1 MHKSVPRTAL
11 RCCFIAATTLLA
23 FHESLQSLVATTRAG
38 SLIGYYWLM
47 LLAVAFAAVAVARR
61 QPIELPIYDRQTDII
76 VGGLV
81 LILAILVQGVLLE
94 RYSLYFLLLRID
106 LFAMGAFVLGAS
118 IVLFGLRPV
127 SRFAWVWALPLVM
140 VPLAYQVTVILLGGT
155 RLAAGAATVLIAAAA
170 TAIAVGR
177 TRRRA
182 ATGAVIA
189 LGIGLALLAVMATVT
204 PNAPRLTF
212 QMGPATLSM
221 FLVGGSLYL
230 HARRGRPKR
239 LLERAVR
246 PLTTRQVWAGVALTL
261 AVAVALSLVN
271 LPKPGIAPNWVDGMT
286 FGRPLTAPTGWHVS
300 AEREYVWVR
309 RFHGQRANLIRQQ
322 IVADT
327 ADPRWDTLGRPRT
340 VMVDTTNTWRPISL
354 EVFPATIPYDE
365 SSSRI
370 SNPRLVDLGHGITG
384 ALVNAVNDKLFLS
397 YDILIWTWRNQDSAQ
412 RVMLISVDNHDADAQ
427 FPEPGGGFGATLR
440 TMFDVLFR
448 GNTVTSDHDP
458 AFKDAGLLTEFG
470 RALVD
475 VQLQQAG
482 QSR

>member
-1 MHKSVPRTAL
+1 MHLPVPRTVL
-11 RCCFIAATTLLA
+11 RCSFIAATTLLA

-38 SLIGYYWLM
+38 GLIGYYWLM

-106 LFAMGAFVLGAS
+106 LFALGAFVLGAS

-127 SRFAWVWALPLVM
+127 SRFAWVWVLPLVM

-155 RLAAGAATVLIAAAA
+155 RVAAGAATVLIAAAA

-182 ATGAVIA
+182 AIGAIIA
-189 LGIGLALLAVMATVT
+189 LGIGMALLAVMAIVT
-204 PNAPRLTF
+204 PNANRLAF
-212 QMGPATLSM
+212 QMVPATLSM

-246 PLTTRQVWAGVALTL
+246 PLSTQQVWVGVALTL

-286 FGRPLTAPTGWHVS
+286 FDRPLTAPPGWHVS
-300 AEREYVWVR
+300 AEREYVWVK

-370 SNPRLVDLGHGITG
+370 SNPRLVDLGHGVTG

-397 YDILIWTWRNQDSAQ
+397 YGFLIWTWRNQDSAQ
-412 RVMLISVDNHDADAQ
+412 RVVLISVDNHDADAQ
-427 FPEPGGGFGATLR
+427 FPEPSGGFGATLR
-440 TMFDVLFR
+440 TMFEVLLR
-448 GNTVTSDHDP
+448 GNVVTTDRDP
-458 AFKDAGLLTEFG
+458 TFKDADLLTEFG

-475 VQLQQAG
+475 TQLQQAG

>member
-1 MHKSVPRTAL
+1 MHKPVPRIAL
-11 RCCFIAATTLLA
+11 RCSFIAATTLLA

-61 QPIELPIYDRQTDII
+61 QPVELPIHDRQTDII
-76 VGGLV
+76 VGSLV
-81 LILAILVQGVLLE
+81 LVLAILVQGVLLE

-118 IVLFGLRPV
+118 ILLFGLRPV

-140 VPLAYQVTVILLGGT
+140 VPLAYQITVILLGGT
-155 RLAAGAATVLIAAAA
+155 RVAAGAATVLIAAAA

-182 ATGAVIA
+182 AIGTVSA
-189 LGIGLALLAVMATVT
+189 LGIGLAFLAVMAVYT
-204 PNAPRLTF
+204 PNAARLAF
-212 QMGPATLSM
+212 QMVPATLSM
-221 FLVGGSLYL
+221 FLIGGILYL

-239 LLERAVR
+239 LLERTIR
-246 PLTTRQVWAGVALTL
+246 PLTTRQVWAGVALAL

-271 LPKPGIAPNWVDGMT
+271 LPKPGIAPTWVSGMS
-286 FGRPLTAPTGWHVS
+286 FGRPLTAPPGWHVS
-300 AEREYVWVR
+300 AEREYAWVR
-309 RFHGQRANLIRQQ
+309 RFHGQRAVLIRQR

-370 SNPRLVDLGHGITG
+370 SDPRPVDLGHGITG

-412 RVMLISVDNHDADAQ
+412 RVILISVDNHDADAQ

-440 TMFDVLFR
+440 TMLDVLFR
-448 GNTVTSDHDP
+448 GSVVTSDRDP

-470 RALVD
+470 RELVD
-475 VQLQQAG
+475 TQLRQAG

>member
-1 MHKSVPRTAL
+1 
-11 RCCFIAATTLLA
+11 
-23 FHESLQSLVATTRAG
+23 
-38 SLIGYYWLM
+38 
-47 LLAVAFAAVAVARR
+47 
-61 QPIELPIYDRQTDII
+61 
-76 VGGLV
+76 
-81 LILAILVQGVLLE
+81 
-94 RYSLYFLLLRID
+94 
-106 LFAMGAFVLGAS
+106 MGA
-118 IVLFGLRPV
+118 V
-127 SRFAWVWALPLVM
+127 S
-140 VPLAYQVTVILLGGT
+140 
-155 RLAAGAATVLIAAAA
+155 
-170 TAIAVGR
+170 
-177 TRRRA
+177 
-182 ATGAVIA
+182 A

-204 PNAPRLTF
+204 PNAPRLAF

-286 FGRPLTAPTGWHVS
+286 FGRPLTAPAGWHVS

-370 SNPRLVDLGHGITG
+370 SNPRLIDLGHGITG

-448 GNTVTSDHDP
+448 GNTVTSDRDP

-475 VQLQQAG
+475 AQLQQAG

>member
-1 MHKSVPRTAL
+1 MHKPVPRTAL
-11 RCCFIAATTLLA
+11 RCSFIAATTLLA

-106 LFAMGAFVLGAS
+106 LFAMEAFVLGSS

-127 SRFAWVWALPLVM
+127 SRFAWVWVLPLAM
-140 VPLAYQVTVILLGGT
+140 VPLTYQITVILLGGT
-155 RLAAGAATVLIAAAA
+155 WAAAGAATVLIAAAA

-177 TRRRA
+177 TPRRA
-182 ATGAVIA
+182 AIGSIIT
-189 LGIGLALLAVMATVT
+189 LGLGSVLLAAMAMIT
-204 PNAPRLTF
+204 PNAPRLAF
-212 QMGPATLSM
+212 QMGPAALSM
-221 FLVGGSLYL
+221 FIVSGSLYL
-230 HARRGRPKR
+230 HARRGQPKR
-239 LLERAVR
+239 LIERPIR

-261 AVAVALSLVN
+261 AVATALSLVI
-271 LPKPGIAPNWVDGMT
+271 LPKPGIAPSWVNGMT
-286 FGRPLTAPTGWHVS
+286 FGRPLTAPPGWHVS
-300 AEREYVWVR
+300 AEREYSWVK
-309 RFHGQRANLIRQQ
+309 RFHGQRAVLIRQQ

-327 ADPRWDTLGRPRT
+327 ADPRWDTLDRPRT

-354 EVFPATIPYDE
+354 GVFPATVPYDE

-384 ALVNAVNDKLFLS
+384 ALVNAVEDKLFLS
-397 YDILIWTWRNQDSAQ
+397 YEFLIWTWRNQDSAQ
-412 RVMLISVDNHDADAQ
+412 RVVLISVDNHDADAQ
-427 FPEPGGGFGATLR
+427 FPEPSGGFGATLR
-440 TMFDVLFR
+440 TMFEVLLR
-448 GNTVTSDHDP
+448 GNVVTTDRDP
-458 AFKDAGLLTEFG
+458 TFKDADLLTEFG

-475 VQLQQAG
+475 TQLQQAG